1 MPDWLTNSPQWLWW
15 VGVALAFGI
24 VEMNTLDLIFLML
37 ALGALTAAVVAG
49 AGLPLVAQVLVFG
62 VAAGLFVFAL
72 RPVALKHLRL
82 EGKGGVMGIEGNIGQ
97 TATVLE
103 EVTDRRGLVKLRG
116 EHWTARAELAGQS
129 FAVGD
134 LVTVVKIDG
143 ATAVVTAA
151 TPEDKPFDA
160 DHRPPAGPPAG

>member
-1 MPDWLTNSPQWLWW
+1 MPEWLSNSPQWLWW
-15 VGVALAFGI
+15 IGAALAFGI

-37 ALGALTAAVVAG
+37 ALGALVAAVVAG
-49 AGLPLVAQVLVFG
+49 VGLPLVVQVLVFA

-82 EGKGGVMGIEGNIGQ
+82 EGKGGPMGIEAHIGH
-97 TATVLE
+97 TATVVE
-103 EVTDRRGLVKLRG
+103 EVTDRAGLVKLRG
-116 EHWTARAELAGQS
+116 EHWTARAELAGQT
-129 FAVGD
+129 FAPGD

-143 ATAVVTAA
+143 ATAVVAEA

-160 DHRPPAGPPAG
+160 EPPQLPPDR